1 MSKFILALYVLTTSL
16 ALIVLKLGTN
26 TGAPISLADSKL
38 HFNVNI
44 YTVAGIILYG
54 ISFLTYIY
62 LISKFD
68 LGYIIPVAAAFV
80 YILIFV
86 ASYLI
91 FKEVFT
97 VTKILGITFIV
108 VGLII
113 MNLKK

>member
-1 MSKFILALYVLTTSL
+1 MQKLILAAYVLTTTL
-16 ALIVLKLGTN
+16 ALIVLKLGTASGPPMSIVN
-26 TGAPISLADSKL
+26 SKL

-44 YTVAGIILYG
+44 YTVGGIVLYG

-86 ASYLI
+86 ASYFI

-97 VTKILGITFIV
+97 ATKILGITLIV